1 MRRLLQATLILVV
14 LCCMAS
20 GCGEPGYSYYG
31 NPGYGYAPYSYGFPF
46 YGRGYAPVFRDHHDW
61 EDHHYGGGHH
71 QTFWGWPSGR
81 LWRGRAHGRPRR
93 WSRRRSRRRTSLS
106 ARTLRAA
113 FGISQRG
120 IWEINSWRRE

>member
-71 QTFWGWPSGR
+71 QTFGGGH
-81 LWRGRAHGRPRR
+81 LGGFGGGGHVGGFGGGHGGGHR
-93 WSRRRSRRRTSLS
+93 
-106 ARTLRAA
+106 
-113 FGISQRG
+113 
-120 IWEINSWRRE
+120 